1 MRLSFRERLGESVKK
16 GGLSHN
22 EIHHP
27 SRAYER
33 HFEGYIERAQDVPGK
48 KRARAVRT
56 YVDSFQIED
65 LSPHRRILLRVL
77 LAALYV
83 VALLLFLYGASRS
96 IVANTVWFVTLPQAV
111 CLLLLG
117 WTALCLYRFCTA
129 PAEMTVR
136 QHRLAVVWLRRVSC
150 AAGVALLVLTLT
162 YLLHAAL
169 CADGRMGSLLC
180 AFLCTLACA
189 CLWGVFARVRALV
202 YIERPNPLA
211 REDA

>member
-1 MRLSFRERLGESVKK
+1 MSLSFREKLGDSVKK

-33 HFEGYIERAQDVPGK
+33 YFEGYVERAQDVPGQ

-56 YVDSFQIED
+56 YVDSFQVED
-65 LSPHRRILLRVL
+65 LSPRRRILLRVL
-77 LAALYV
+77 FAALYAA
-83 VALLLFLYGASRS
+83 ALMLFLYSASRS
-96 IVANTVWFVTLPQAV
+96 IAANTVWFVTLPQAA
-111 CLLLLG
+111 CLFLLG

-136 QHRLAVVWLRRVSC
+136 QHRLAVRRFRSVSC
-150 AAGVALLVLTLT
+150 AAGGALLTLTLT

-169 CADGRMGSLLC
+169 YADARTGCLLC
-180 AFLCTLACA
+180 ALLCALACV
-189 CLWGVFARVRALV
+189 CLWVIFARARAIT

-211 REDA
+211 REDP